1 MRILVVED
9 NEKLARSIR
18 KGLEQE
24 GYAVEVSGDGI
35 DAGERLDGAPGG
47 FAAVVLD
54 RMLPGMDGVALCR
67 RLRSCGNRVPIL
79 FLTARDSVEDRVSG
93 LDAGADDY
101 LTKPFSLEELSA
113 RIRALLRRP
122 RTPTSVVLRAGEV
135 ALDPG
140 SREVTAG
147 GHPVSLTAKEFG
159 LLELLLRH
167 PGQVLSREQIA
178 RHVWSGDFEADSNV
192 LEVHV
197 RNIRRKLAEA
207 GHDEVIETVR
217 GAGYLLRA

>member
-1 MRILVVED
+1 MRIFVVED

-18 KGLEQE
+18 KGLELE
-24 GYAVEVSGDGI
+24 GYAVEVCGDGI
-35 DAGERLDGAPGG
+35 DAAERIDGTPGG

-54 RMLPGMDGVALCR
+54 RMLPGMDGGAVCR
-67 RLRSCGNRVPIL
+67 HVRELGNRVPIL

-101 LTKPFSLEELSA
+101 LTKPFSFEELSA

-122 RTPTSVVLRAGEV
+122 SDAVRVVLRAGGV
-135 ALDPG
+135 ALDPAR
-140 SREVTAG
+140 REVTAG
-147 GHPVSLTAKEFG
+147 DRPVSLTAKEFG

-167 PGQVLSREQIA
+167 PGQVLSRDQIA
-178 RHVWSGDFEADSNV
+178 RHVWSEDFEADSNV

-197 RNIRRKLAEA
+197 RNIRRKLSEA
-207 GHDEVIETVR
+207 GNDELIETVR
-217 GAGYLLRA
+217 GAGYRLRA

>member
-67 RLRSCGNRVPIL
+67 RLRSRGNRVPIL

>member
-67 RLRSCGNRVPIL
+67 RLRSRGNRVPIL

-217 GAGYLLRA
+217 GAGYRLRA